1 MLTLEDRVV
10 VAILERFHA
19 LPSKSKPR
27 TLTNGVQEWIP
38 LSGIVAI
45 GDNDSITCLALA
57 TGMKCLPSSKSSLLE
72 SGTVL
77 HDWHAE
83 ILAIRAFNHFLL
95 QECHQLASCV
105 NYKSPILQWTQA
117 RNMSEAREMQPFGIN
132 EGTRIMMY
140 CSEAPCGDASMELVM
155 EAQHDP
161 TPWPVAVPDEQ
172 ATSNLLGR
180 GSFSQLGIV
189 RRKPCEYSHSRMLS
203 ATDTMHEKARADSPV
218 TLSKSCSDKIA
229 LKQCMSLLS
238 SPLSLLISP
247 DNAYIDTLILSRDQ
261 YRQQACERA
270 FGPFGRMLPAAGL
283 CLPANYK
290 FRPFQIKTTDITFH
304 HSRRAAGINAKGCK
318 GSNVSAVWTPNHQE
332 TLINGVLQGRKQTD
346 RMGASALSRV
356 QIWNLFLQTVNL
368 LDVPL
373 LNNSLSWS
381 SYRDMKL
388 SQGLQNRRQ
397 VKNNIISD
405 ALKGW
410 NFNSA

>member
-27 TLTNGVQEWIP
+27 TLTNGVQEWVP

-45 GDNDSITCLALA
+45 GDNDSLTCLALA
-57 TGMKCLPSSKSSLLE
+57 TGMKCLPSSKPSLFE

-95 QECHQLASCV
+95 QECHQLASRA
-105 NYKSPILQWTQA
+105 NYKSPILQWRQA
-117 RNMSEAREMQPFGIN
+117 RNMAEARDTQPFEID
-132 EGTRIMMY
+132 ESLRIMMY

-155 EAQHDP
+155 EAQEDS
-161 TPWPVAVPDEQ
+161 TPWPLAIPDEQ
-172 ATSNLLGR
+172 ATSGLLGR

-189 RRKPCEYSHSRMLS
+189 RRKPCKYPRSRILS
-203 ATDTMHEKARADSPV
+203 ATDSMHEKARADSPV

-247 DNAYIDTLILSRDQ
+247 ENAYIDTLILSRDQ

-270 FGPFGRMLPAAGL
+270 FGPFGRMLPAVGL
-283 CLPANYK
+283 SWPGNYN
-290 FRPFQIKTTDITFH
+290 FRPFRIETTEITFQY
-304 HSRRAAGINAKGCK
+304 SRRAAGTNAKGCK

-332 TLINGVLQGRKQTD
+332 TIINGVLQGRKQTD

-356 QIWNLFLQTVNL
+356 QIWNLFLQTVNV
-368 LDVPL
+368 LDVHS
-373 LNNSLSWS
+373 LNKSLGWS
-381 SYRDMKL
+381 SYKDMKS
-388 SQGLQNRRQ
+388 SQGLKNRRQ
-397 VKNNIISD
+397 VKINVIND
-405 ALKGW
+405 VLKGW
-410 NFNSA
+410 NS